1 MSMSRILTQIKLIT
15 VTVWRWLLSQAQ
27 PAQALQGLPA
37 HCVQACAGLENRLY
51 LLLLLLPPVPKLTQ
65 ETHTHTLWQGSGVVS
80 TVSGFF
86 GGLM

>member
-65 ETHTHTLWQGSGVVS
+65 ETHTHTHSGKVQEWCLLYQV
-80 TVSGFF
+80 FL
-86 GGLM
+86 GG